1 MDKIKNFD
9 IVVNTCLADIE
20 SRSKKSDFDK
30 NDFLLSVVN
39 GFEDGKWREDLFRQ
53 FVMNNI
59 AQTGLSAD
67 ERENIC
73 TIDPYTQITR
83 SIMNLRLVDCE
94 NGQGSEI
101 AEIVLYGIM
110 RYHYNALPV
119 VPKIFYKQNSNDNAK
134 GADSVHI
141 VIDEDKMDFTL
152 WLGEAKFFN
161 DIIDERLYDPINSVF
176 EALGTEKIKKEN
188 SIITNIKDLEYVINN
203 PDIRKK
209 VKEVLRISE
218 LNSNINEHLNRTAAI
233 ENMGA
238 FFEREINQVAAREQY
253 INEVVAKVDDTL
265 RKTFEKLAESTRESV
280 TQLRN
285 NSVSE
290 FDALLKHY
298 SEQKEEF
305 ARMLQE
311 QREEF
316 AARNAET
323 TELMKE
329 IRNLADIKAVMGQL
343 VESTK
348 GQTAILERLVSSL
361 KNQNNGG
368 RREGFPI
375 ESAVQHV
382 SAPVF
387 PKSITY
393 MVATI
398 TLLAFMAFGLYVYN
412 SFIAEPRIEV
422 VGVSNEPQ
430 QTIVPTSTQ
439 VEPNISNDQT
449 VNVDSLESTQS
460 ATQEQ

>member
-83 SIMNLRLVDCE
+83 SIMNLRLVDYE

-209 VKEVLRISE
+209 VKEVLRHDVSIDEVKKRLHVPIMLLHECSITKGARE
-218 LNSNINEHLNRTAAI
+218 LSPEYLEEIKHYHLNRAERFFMSHNNKQKKEGVYGF
-233 ENMGA
+233 ENIMFHLILFPVPNKENIVNWFVKRA
-238 FFEREINQVAAREQY
+238 NQIKQ
-253 INEVVAKVDDTL
+253 
-265 RKTFEKLAESTRESV
+265 
-280 TQLRN
+280 
-285 NSVSE
+285 
-290 FDALLKHY
+290 DA
-298 SEQKEEF
+298 
-305 ARMLQE
+305 
-311 QREEF
+311 
-316 AARNAET
+316 
-323 TELMKE
+323 
-329 IRNLADIKAVMGQL
+329 
-343 VESTK
+343 
-348 GQTAILERLVSSL
+348 
-361 KNQNNGG
+361 
-368 RREGFPI
+368 
-375 ESAVQHV
+375 
-382 SAPVF
+382 
-387 PKSITY
+387 
-393 MVATI
+393 
-398 TLLAFMAFGLYVYN
+398 
-412 SFIAEPRIEV
+412 
-422 VGVSNEPQ
+422 
-430 QTIVPTSTQ
+430 
-439 VEPNISNDQT
+439 
-449 VNVDSLESTQS
+449 
-460 ATQEQ
+460 

>member
-20 SRSKKSDFDK
+20 SRSKKSDFDE

-73 TIDPYTQITR
+73 TVDPYTQITR

-161 DIIDERLYDPINSVF
+161 DIADERLYDPINSIF

-209 VKEVLRISE
+209 VKEVLHHDVSIDEVKKRLHVPIMLLHECSITKGARDLSPE
-218 LNSNINEHLNRTAAI
+218 YLEEIKHYHLNRAERFFMSNNNKQKKEGVYGF
-233 ENMGA
+233 ENIM
-238 FFEREINQVAAREQY
+238 FHLILFPVPNKENIVNWFVERANQIKQ
-253 INEVVAKVDDTL
+253 
-265 RKTFEKLAESTRESV
+265 
-280 TQLRN
+280 
-285 NSVSE
+285 
-290 FDALLKHY
+290 DA
-298 SEQKEEF
+298 
-305 ARMLQE
+305 
-311 QREEF
+311 
-316 AARNAET
+316 
-323 TELMKE
+323 
-329 IRNLADIKAVMGQL
+329 
-343 VESTK
+343 
-348 GQTAILERLVSSL
+348 
-361 KNQNNGG
+361 
-368 RREGFPI
+368 
-375 ESAVQHV
+375 
-382 SAPVF
+382 
-387 PKSITY
+387 
-393 MVATI
+393 
-398 TLLAFMAFGLYVYN
+398 
-412 SFIAEPRIEV
+412 
-422 VGVSNEPQ
+422 
-430 QTIVPTSTQ
+430 
-439 VEPNISNDQT
+439 
-449 VNVDSLESTQS
+449 
-460 ATQEQ
+460 

>member
-20 SRSKKSDFDK
+20 SRSKKSDSDK

-110 RYHYNALPV
+110 RYHYNSLPV

-209 VKEVLRISE
+209 VKEVLRHDVSIDEVKKRLHVPIMLLHECSITKGARE
-218 LNSNINEHLNRTAAI
+218 LSPEYLEEIKHYHLNRAERFFMSHNNKQKI
-233 ENMGA
+233 EGVYG
-238 FFEREINQVAAREQY
+238 FENIMFHLILFPVPNKENIVNWFVKRANQIKQ
-253 INEVVAKVDDTL
+253 
-265 RKTFEKLAESTRESV
+265 
-280 TQLRN
+280 
-285 NSVSE
+285 
-290 FDALLKHY
+290 DA
-298 SEQKEEF
+298 
-305 ARMLQE
+305 
-311 QREEF
+311 
-316 AARNAET
+316 
-323 TELMKE
+323 
-329 IRNLADIKAVMGQL
+329 
-343 VESTK
+343 
-348 GQTAILERLVSSL
+348 
-361 KNQNNGG
+361 
-368 RREGFPI
+368 
-375 ESAVQHV
+375 
-382 SAPVF
+382 
-387 PKSITY
+387 
-393 MVATI
+393 
-398 TLLAFMAFGLYVYN
+398 
-412 SFIAEPRIEV
+412 
-422 VGVSNEPQ
+422 
-430 QTIVPTSTQ
+430 
-439 VEPNISNDQT
+439 
-449 VNVDSLESTQS
+449 
-460 ATQEQ
+460 

>member
-20 SRSKKSDFDK
+20 SGSKKSDFDK

-209 VKEVLRISE
+209 VKEVLRHDVSID
-218 LNSNINEHLNRTAAI
+218 
-233 ENMGA
+233 
-238 FFEREINQVAAREQY
+238 
-253 INEVVAKVDDTL
+253 EVK
-265 RKTFEKLAESTRESV
+265 KGYMF
-280 TQLRN
+280 
-285 NSVSE
+285 
-290 FDALLKHY
+290 LLCC
-298 SEQKEEF
+298 
-305 ARMLQE
+305 
-311 QREEF
+311 
-316 AARNAET
+316 
-323 TELMKE
+323 
-329 IRNLADIKAVMGQL
+329 
-343 VESTK
+343 
-348 GQTAILERLVSSL
+348 
-361 KNQNNGG
+361 
-368 RREGFPI
+368 
-375 ESAVQHV
+375 
-382 SAPVF
+382 
-387 PKSITY
+387 Y
-393 MVATI
+393 M
-398 TLLAFMAFGLYVYN
+398 N
-412 SFIAEPRIEV
+412 V
-422 VGVSNEPQ
+422 V
-430 QTIVPTSTQ
+430 
-439 VEPNISNDQT
+439 
-449 VNVDSLESTQS
+449 
-460 ATQEQ
+460 

>member
-1 MDKIKNFD
+1 MKNFD

-20 SRSKKSDFDK
+20 SRSKKSDFDE

-73 TIDPYTQITR
+73 TVDPYTQITR

-161 DIIDERLYDPINSVF
+161 DIADERLYDPINSIF

-209 VKEVLRISE
+209 VKEVLHHDVSIDEVKKRLHVPIMLLHECSITKGARDLSPE
-218 LNSNINEHLNRTAAI
+218 YLEEIKHYHLNRAERFFMSHNNKQKKEGVYGF
-233 ENMGA
+233 ENIM
-238 FFEREINQVAAREQY
+238 FHLILFPVPNKENIVNWFVERANQIKQ
-253 INEVVAKVDDTL
+253 
-265 RKTFEKLAESTRESV
+265 
-280 TQLRN
+280 
-285 NSVSE
+285 
-290 FDALLKHY
+290 DA
-298 SEQKEEF
+298 
-305 ARMLQE
+305 
-311 QREEF
+311 
-316 AARNAET
+316 
-323 TELMKE
+323 
-329 IRNLADIKAVMGQL
+329 
-343 VESTK
+343 
-348 GQTAILERLVSSL
+348 
-361 KNQNNGG
+361 
-368 RREGFPI
+368 
-375 ESAVQHV
+375 
-382 SAPVF
+382 
-387 PKSITY
+387 
-393 MVATI
+393 
-398 TLLAFMAFGLYVYN
+398 
-412 SFIAEPRIEV
+412 
-422 VGVSNEPQ
+422 
-430 QTIVPTSTQ
+430 
-439 VEPNISNDQT
+439 
-449 VNVDSLESTQS
+449 
-460 ATQEQ
+460 

>member
-209 VKEVLRISE
+209 VKEVLRHDVSIDEVKKRLHVPIMLLHECSITKGARE
-218 LNSNINEHLNRTAAI
+218 LSPEYLEEIKHYHLNRA
-233 ENMGA
+233 EK
-238 FFEREINQVAAREQY
+238 FSY
-253 INEVVAKVDDTL
+253 ISK
-265 RKTFEKLAESTRESV
+265 FHIIISC
-280 TQLRN
+280 
-285 NSVSE
+285 
-290 FDALLKHY
+290 
-298 SEQKEEF
+298 
-305 ARMLQE
+305 
-311 QREEF
+311 
-316 AARNAET
+316 
-323 TELMKE
+323 
-329 IRNLADIKAVMGQL
+329 
-343 VESTK
+343 
-348 GQTAILERLVSSL
+348 
-361 KNQNNGG
+361 
-368 RREGFPI
+368 
-375 ESAVQHV
+375 
-382 SAPVF
+382 
-387 PKSITY
+387 KSI
-393 MVATI
+393 
-398 TLLAFMAFGLYVYN
+398 VY
-412 SFIAEPRIEV
+412 
-422 VGVSNEPQ
+422 
-430 QTIVPTSTQ
+430 IVMCFY
-439 VEPNISNDQT
+439 
-449 VNVDSLESTQS
+449 
-460 ATQEQ
+460 QETN